1 MQNSNTELPFMEAK
15 MKKRA
20 KSSSPVKMQNE
31 ILKFKIFRHEKETTE
46 KFEEI
51 YSQREGPDS
60 PRSFGFER
68 AGKINSSII

>member
-68 AGKINSSII
+68 AGKINSRSI